1 MKHQIADIENILTEY
16 MEIINDS
23 FIDISIELKRNT
35 ELDKESIDSLRK
47 QLSAAEKRIKK
58 ISYCLRFIRKFKKA
72 IQ

>member
-1 MKHQIADIENILTEY
+1 MKHQIADIESILTEY

-47 QLSAAEKRIKK
+47 QLAAAEKRIKK
-58 ISYCLRFIRKFKKA
+58 ISYCLRFIRKFKKV